1 MNRNVEQML
10 QVTTE
15 IGSKTQRQ
23 THTLSEMGEGMRS
36 IYLLSLL
43 ETYTEMQEQL
53 SSILMIE
60 EPELF
65 LHPTLQRVLVRFCIV
80 CHEKIRLCLQL
91 IHLIFLQTL
100 TAAKFDR

>member
-15 IGSKTQRQ
+15 ICSKTQRQ

-65 LHPTLQRVLVRFCIV
+65 SSPN
-80 CHEKIRLCLQL
+80 
-91 IHLIFLQTL
+91 
-100 TAAKFDR
+100 TAACGW